1 MQCVLQK
8 LKWKLFK
15 EFDMKIVYNVQVY
28 PIYSGHINDHKVL
41 LEREFDNKQEAIGWV
56 AGFNELCGDGQ
67 IAVYT
72 GMIDDETGEN
82 L

>member
-1 MQCVLQK
+1 MT
-8 LKWKLFK
+8 
-15 EFDMKIVYNVQVY
+15 IVHNVQVY
-28 PIYSGHINDHKVL
+28 PIYAGHINDHKVL
-41 LEREFDNKQEAIGWV
+41 LEREFDNLQEAIGWV
-56 AGFNELCGDGQ
+56 AGYNELCGAGQ

>member
-1 MQCVLQK
+1 
-8 LKWKLFK
+8 
-15 EFDMKIVYNVQVY
+15 MKIVYNVQVY
-28 PIYSGHINDHKVL
+28 PIYSGHINDHTVL
-41 LEREFDNKQEAIGWV
+41 HEREFDNKQEAIGWV
-56 AGFNELCGDGQ
+56 AGFNAGQCGDGQ

>member
-1 MQCVLQK
+1 
-8 LKWKLFK
+8 
-15 EFDMKIVYNVQVY
+15 MKIVHNVQVY
-28 PIYSGHINDHKVL
+28 PIHAGHINDHKVL
-41 LEREFDNKQEAIGWV
+41 MEREFDNKQEATVWV

-72 GMIDDETGEN
+72 GAINDETGEN

>member
-1 MQCVLQK
+1 MRYNTP
-8 LKWKLFK
+8 
-15 EFDMKIVYNVQVY
+15 MKIVYNVQVY
-28 PIYSGHINDHKVL
+28 PIYAGHINDHKVII
-41 LEREFDNKQEAIGWV
+41 EVEFSTAVEALQYVKTYNNPPAIST
-56 AGFNELCGDGQ
+56 

>member
-1 MQCVLQK
+1 
-8 LKWKLFK
+8 
-15 EFDMKIVYNVQVY
+15 MKTKRPHNTIQRRIVHNVQVY
-28 PIYSGHINDHKVL
+28 PIYAGHINDHKVL
-41 LEREFDNKQEAIGWV
+41 MEREFDNKQEAIGWV

>member
-1 MQCVLQK
+1 
-8 LKWKLFK
+8 
-15 EFDMKIVYNVQVY
+15 MKTKRPHNTIQRRIVHSVQVH

-41 LEREFDNKQEAIGWV
+41 IEFEYDAVELAEAYIEK
-56 AGFNELCGDGQ
+56 FNSNPDMKNIA
-67 IAVYT
+67 IAVYA

>member
-1 MQCVLQK
+1 MA
-8 LKWKLFK
+8 
-15 EFDMKIVYNVQVY
+15 IVYNVQVH
-28 PIYSGHINDHKVL
+28 PIHAGHVNDHKVL
-41 LEREFDNKQEAIGWV
+41 HEREFDNKQEAIGWV

-72 GMIDDETGEN
+72 GMIDTDTGEN

>member
-1 MQCVLQK
+1 MA
-8 LKWKLFK
+8 
-15 EFDMKIVYNVQVY
+15 IVYNVQVY

-41 LEREFDNKQEAIGWV
+41 HEREFDNKQEAIGWV

>member
-1 MQCVLQK
+1 
-8 LKWKLFK
+8 
-15 EFDMKIVYNVQVY
+15 MKTKHPHNTIQRRIVHNVQVY
-28 PIYSGHINDHKVL
+28 PIYAGHINDHKIL
-41 LEREFDNKQEAIGWV
+41 IEFEYDTVELAEAYIEK
-56 AGFNELCGDGQ
+56 FNSNPDMKNIA